1 MIPKSYAILPF
12 LILLAACGNKER
24 DEAVLLSK
32 TLNEKKPEFAKI
44 NALENEFL
52 SAAKSWC
59 SPIVTTGAGKQG
71 DVASLADT
79 GVTLGESA
87 ATVSTSVGAFRKSLA
102 DMSLMQEGT
111 ASIRSSLVDLLANRQ
126 RSLYELKTMLDASAG
141 ALRSMS
147 KEKDYKPDSFPD
159 EISKLN
165 DKLLSYRVRE
175 GILDDALTQLKE
187 NYDLE

>member
-1 MIPKSYAILPF
+1 MIPKPYAILPF

-32 TLNEKKPEFAKI
+32 TLNEKKPEFAKV
-44 NALENEFL
+44 NAMENDFL

-59 SPIVTTGAGKQG
+59 SPIVTSGAGKQG
-71 DVASLADT
+71 DVAVLADT
-79 GVTLGESA
+79 GVQLGESA
-87 ATVSTSVGAFRKSLA
+87 TTVSTSIGAFRKSLA

-111 ASIRSSLVDLLANRQ
+111 ASIRSSVVDLLANRQ
-126 RSLYELKTMLDASAG
+126 RSLYELKTLLDASAV

-187 NYDLE
+187 KYELE